1 MTTEKSRI
9 PYKKLKTYQQAVI
22 IYDLTVGFCE
32 RFLGDLP
39 AGRQEGEDERYKG
52 YKRFKLR
59 EQMEGA
65 ARSGKQNIV
74 EGASQGTSLKG
85 YIKLLGVALGS
96 LKELYE
102 DYEDFA
108 RQRELYV
115 WEKSPKRD
123 AWVRKILFSQLE
135 GYKRGKGYKA
145 KLPLNPSD
153 PLDPT
158 WAVNYLLNLINL
170 TTYLLKRQIESLE
183 EKFLREG
190 GYTENL
196 FRRRLQERSKGV
208 K

>member
-1 MTTEKSRI
+1 MTKERSRI
-9 PYKKLKTYQQAVI
+9 PYKNLKTYQQAVI
-22 IYDLTVGFCE
+22 ICDLTVEFCGK
-32 RFLGDLP
+32 FLE
-39 AGRQEGEDERYKG
+39 EGEDERYRG

-102 DYEDFA
+102 DYGDFA
-108 RQRELYV
+108 RQREVEV
-115 WEKSPKRD
+115 WGKSSRRD
-123 AWVRKILFSQLE
+123 AWVKRILFSQLE
-135 GYKRGKGYKA
+135 GYKRGKGYKTE
-145 KLPLNPSD
+145 LPLNPSN

-170 TTYLLKRQIESLE
+170 TTYMLKNQIRSLE
-183 EKFLREG
+183 EKFAREG

-196 FRRRLQERSKGV
+196 FKKRLRYRSKGV

>member
-1 MTTEKSRI
+1 MEQSRI
-9 PYKKLKTYQQAVI
+9 PYRNLKTYQQAVI
-22 IYDLTVGFCE
+22 IYDLTAAFCE
-32 RFLGDLP
+32 KFLEEGD
-39 AGRQEGEDERYKG
+39 KG

-108 RQRELYV
+108 RLRGIEV
-115 WEKSPKRD
+115 WEESAKRD
-123 AWVRKILFSQLE
+123 AWVKKLLFSQLE
-135 GYKRGKGYKA
+135 RYKRDKGFKA
-145 KLPLNPSD
+145 GLPLNPSN
-153 PLDPT
+153 PLDPA
-158 WAVNYLLNLINL
+158 WSVNYLLNLINM

-183 EKFLREG
+183 EKFAGEG
-190 GYTENL
+190 GYTESL
-196 FRRRLQERSKGV
+196 FKRRLQKRSEGV
-208 K
+208 R